1 MDDQIF
7 DDQTRNEMPI
17 PAGGGAAPAGGGD
30 KPKSKFRIWVTAHLV
45 WIAVAAA
52 TLLIAGIFW
61 YFLSGN
67 TASLPQ
73 SNNVILLMKG
83 PSQVT
88 SNNEAEYTIVY
99 RNGENA
105 TMTAVSLEVLYPAGF
120 TFKSATPAAITVTGG
135 SFNLPPVNAGGDGTV
150 VIRGKLSG
158 STGEDKEIR
167 SRLHYRLSNFNSEFV
182 VEQNIHTSILP
193 PDLIMDIKGPVDVVN
208 GQDTTFTVTFTNV
221 TTRDFDNLAV
231 QLAYPAGF
239 IFTGSNT
246 VPSKS
251 NNYWLL
257 GKIPASSS
265 ISIDISGSFSGD
277 NNEQKL
283 VKAELGQVI
292 GNNFAPQLSASA
304 TFKII
309 PSSLKVTITSDSVD
323 FVKLGDTINFK
334 LDYLNQGNIGLN
346 NLNIVVNLTG
356 VSLDYA
362 RIQARDG
369 IITGQTI
376 TWKAAS
382 MPGLSVLSPNE
393 KGEINFSVPV
403 KASPASNL
411 KNQLITAAAVIT
423 SEEINR
429 PTRAASVELKLISA
443 MELSVT
449 GEYVSGSNPMKVGQP
464 TLFNL
469 TFLLSNLSNDVSGT
483 EVIASL
489 PLPPSA
495 WKNVVLPEPEASR
508 LSYDS
513 NSGKIRWQIG
523 NLPAFTGKFFTA
535 ARVTFQIEVI
545 PTEAD
550 INKPM
555 PLLKE
560 VKAMGTDTFVNKL
573 LETPNIP
580 QVDTGTIDDD
590 ALG

>member
-1 MDDQIF
+1 
-7 DDQTRNEMPI
+7 
-17 PAGGGAAPAGGGD
+17 
-30 KPKSKFRIWVTAHLV
+30 
-45 WIAVAAA
+45 
-52 TLLIAGIFW
+52 
-61 YFLSGN
+61 
-67 TASLPQ
+67 
-73 SNNVILLMKG
+73 
-83 PSQVT
+83 
-88 SNNEAEYTIVY
+88 
-99 RNGENA
+99 
-105 TMTAVSLEVLYPAGF
+105 
-120 TFKSATPAAITVTGG
+120 
-135 SFNLPPVNAGGDGTV
+135 
-150 VIRGKLSG
+150 
-158 STGEDKEIR
+158 
-167 SRLHYRLSNFNSEFV
+167 
-182 VEQNIHTSILP
+182 
-193 PDLIMDIKGPVDVVN
+193 MDIKGPVDVVN

-309 PSSLKVTITSDSVD
+309 PSSLKVTLTSDSVD
-323 FVKLGDTINFK
+323 SVKLGDTINFK
-334 LDYLNQGNIGLN
+334 LNYANQGNIGLN
-346 NLNIVVNLTG
+346 NLNIVANLTG
-356 VSLDYA
+356 VALDYT
-362 RIQARDG
+362 RIQARDA

-382 MPGLSVLSPNE
+382 MPGLNVLSPNE
-393 KGEINFSVPV
+393 KGEITFSVPV
-403 KASPASNL
+403 KQQPASNL
-411 KNQLITAAAVIT
+411 KNQLITASATIS

-429 PTRAASVELKLISA
+429 PTRAANIELKLIS
-443 MELSVT
+443 ELDLSVT
-449 GEYVSGSNPMKVGQP
+449 GEYVSGSNPMKAGQS
-464 TLFNL
+464 TLFSM

-483 EVIASL
+483 EVTASL

-495 WKNVVLPEPEASR
+495 WKNVVLPESEAAR

-513 NSGKIRWQIG
+513 NSGKIKWQIG
-523 NLPAFTGKFFTA
+523 NLPAFTGKFSTA
-535 ARVTFQIEVI
+535 ARVIFQIEVL
-545 PTEAD
+545 PSEAD

-555 PLLKE
+555 PLLSE
-560 VKAMGTDTFVNKL
+560 VKATGTDTFVNKL
-573 LETPNIP
+573 LETQTIS

-590 ALG
+590 GLDGGTVQ

>member
-7 DDQTRNEMPI
+7 DNQTRNNMPI
-17 PAGGGAAPAGGGD
+17 EYD

-120 TFKSATPAAITVTGG
+120 TFKSATPAAPTVTGG
-135 SFNLPPVNAGGDGTV
+135 SLNLPPVNAGGDGTV
-150 VIRGKLSG
+150 VIRGKLAG

-182 VEQNIHTSILP
+182 VEQSIHSSILP

-309 PSSLKVTITSDSVD
+309 PSSLKVTLTSDSVD
-323 FVKLGDTINFK
+323 SVKLGDTINFK
-334 LDYLNQGNIGLN
+334 LNYANQGNIGLN
-346 NLNIVVNLTG
+346 NLNIVANLTG
-356 VSLDYA
+356 VALDYT
-362 RIQARDG
+362 RIQARDA

-382 MPGLSVLSPNE
+382 MPGLNVLSPNE
-393 KGEINFSVPV
+393 KGEITFSVPV
-403 KASPASNL
+403 KQQPASNL
-411 KNQLITAAAVIT
+411 KNQLITASATIS

-429 PTRAASVELKLISA
+429 PTRAANIELKLIS
-443 MELSVT
+443 ELDLSVT
-449 GEYVSGSNPMKVGQP
+449 GEYVSGSNPMKAGQS
-464 TLFNL
+464 TLFSM

-483 EVIASL
+483 EVTASL

-495 WKNVVLPEPEASR
+495 WKNVVLPESEAAR

-513 NSGKIRWQIG
+513 NSGKIKWQIG
-523 NLPAFTGKFFTA
+523 NLPAFTGKFSTA
-535 ARVTFQIEVI
+535 ARVIFQIEVL
-545 PTEAD
+545 PSEAD

-555 PLLKE
+555 PLLSE
-560 VKAMGTDTFVNKL
+560 VKATGTDTFVNKL
-573 LETPNIP
+573 LETQTIS

-590 ALG
+590 GLDGGTVQ

>member
-7 DDQTRNEMPI
+7 DNQTRNNMPI
-17 PAGGGAAPAGGGD
+17 EYD

-120 TFKSATPAAITVTGG
+120 TFKSATPAATTVTGG

-150 VIRGKLSG
+150 VIRGKLAG

-182 VEQNIHTSILP
+182 VEQSIHTSILP

-309 PSSLKVTITSDSVD
+309 PSSLKVTLTSDSVD
-323 FVKLGDTINFK
+323 SVKLGDTINFK
-334 LDYLNQGNIGLN
+334 LNYANQGNIGLN
-346 NLNIVVNLTG
+346 NLNIVANLTG
-356 VSLDYA
+356 VALDYT
-362 RIQARDG
+362 RIQARDA

-382 MPGLSVLSPNE
+382 MPGLNVLSPNE
-393 KGEINFSVPV
+393 KGEITFSVPV
-403 KASPASNL
+403 KQQPASNL
-411 KNQLITAAAVIT
+411 KNQLITASATIS

-429 PTRAASVELKLISA
+429 PTRAANIELKLIS
-443 MELSVT
+443 ELDLSVT
-449 GEYVSGSNPMKVGQP
+449 GEYVSGSNPMKAGQS
-464 TLFNL
+464 TLFSM

-483 EVIASL
+483 EVTASL

-495 WKNVVLPEPEASR
+495 WKNVVLPESEAAR

-513 NSGKIRWQIG
+513 NSGKIKWQIG
-523 NLPAFTGKFFTA
+523 NLPAFTGKFSTA
-535 ARVTFQIEVI
+535 ARVIFQIEVL
-545 PTEAD
+545 PSEAD

-555 PLLKE
+555 PLLSE
-560 VKAMGTDTFVNKL
+560 VKATGTDTFVNKL
-573 LETPNIP
+573 LETQTIS

-590 ALG
+590 GLDGGTVQ

>member
-1 MDDQIF
+1 
-7 DDQTRNEMPI
+7 
-17 PAGGGAAPAGGGD
+17 
-30 KPKSKFRIWVTAHLV
+30 
-45 WIAVAAA
+45 
-52 TLLIAGIFW
+52 
-61 YFLSGN
+61 
-67 TASLPQ
+67 
-73 SNNVILLMKG
+73 MKG

-88 SNNEAEYTIVY
+88 SGNEAEYTIVY

-120 TFKSATPAAITVTGG
+120 TFKSATPAAITTTGG
-135 SFNLPPVNAGGDGTV
+135 SFNLPPVGPGADGTV
-150 VIRGKLSG
+150 VIRGKLAG

-167 SRLHYRLSNFNSEFV
+167 SRLRYRLSNFNSEFV

-221 TTRDFDNLAV
+221 TPNDFENLAV
-231 QLAYPAGF
+231 QLTYPTGF
-239 IFTGSNT
+239 IFSGSDT
-246 VPSKS
+246 APSKA

-265 ISIDISGSFSGD
+265 ISINIAGSFTGD

-283 VKAELGQVI
+283 VLAELGQVI

-309 PSSLKVTITSDSVD
+309 PSSLKVTLTSDSVD
-323 FVKLGDTINFK
+323 YVKLGDIINYK
-334 LDYLNQGNIGLN
+334 INYTNLGNIGLN

-356 VSLDYA
+356 VTLDYT

-376 TWKAAS
+376 TWKSAS

-393 KGEINFSVPV
+393 KGEITFSVPV
-403 KASPASNL
+403 KAAPVSNI

-423 SEEINR
+423 SEEVNR
-429 PTRAASVELKLISA
+429 PTRTANVELKLISA
-443 MELSVT
+443 LDLTVS
-449 GEYVSGSNPMKVGQP
+449 GQYVSGSNPMKVGQP
-464 TLFNL
+464 TLFNV
-469 TFLLSNLSNDVSGT
+469 TFQLSNLSNDVTGA

-495 WKNVVLPEPEASR
+495 WKNVVIPETAKDK
-508 LSYDS
+508 LTYDS
-513 NSGKIRWQIG
+513 NSGKIRWLIG
-523 NLPAFTGKFFTA
+523 NLPAFTGKFSTVA
-535 ARVTFQIEVI
+535 QATFQLEVI
-545 PTEAD
+545 PAEAD
-550 INKPM
+550 INKAM

-560 VKAMGTDTFVNKL
+560 VSARGTDAFVNKL
-573 LETPNIP
+573 LETQTIN

-590 ALG
+590 ALQGGTVEQ

>member
-1 MDDQIF
+1 MSDQIF

-17 PAGGGAAPAGGGD
+17 EYD
-30 KPKSKFRIWVTAHLV
+30 KPKSKFRLWVAAHVV
-45 WIAVAAA
+45 WIAVGLSV
-52 TLLIAGIFW
+52 LLIAGIFW

-67 TASLPQ
+67 TASLPE
-73 SNNVILLMKG
+73 SNNVLLLMKG

-105 TMTAVSLEVLYPAGF
+105 TMTSISLEVLYPGGF
-120 TFKSATPAAITVTGG
+120 TFKSATPAATTVTGG
-135 SFNLPPVNAGGDGTV
+135 SFNLPPVNAGEDGTV

-182 VEQNIHTSILP
+182 VEQSIHTSILP
-193 PDLIMDIKGPVDVVN
+193 PDLVMDIKGPVDVVN
-208 GQDTTFTVTFTNV
+208 GQDTTFTVTLTNV
-221 TTRDFDNLAV
+221 TTRDFENLAV
-231 QLAYPAGF
+231 QLAYPTGF
-239 IFTGSNT
+239 VFSGSDT
-246 VPSKS
+246 APSKS

-257 GKIPASSS
+257 GKILANSSVS
-265 ISIDISGSFSGD
+265 INISGSFSGD

-309 PSSLKVTITSDSVD
+309 PSSLKVTLTSNKEDY
-323 FVKLGDTINFK
+323 VKLGETIDFK
-334 LDYLNQGNIGLN
+334 LNYANQGNIGLN

-356 VSLDYA
+356 VSLDYT
-362 RIQARDG
+362 RIQARDA

-382 MPGLSVLSPNE
+382 MPGLAVLSPNE
-393 KGEINFSVPV
+393 KGEITFSVPV
-403 KASPASNL
+403 KAAPASNL
-411 KNQLITAAAVIT
+411 KNQLITASAVIS

-429 PTRAASVELKLISA
+429 PTRAANVELKLISA
-443 MELSVT
+443 LDLVVT

-464 TLFNL
+464 TLL
-469 TFLLSNLSNDVSGT
+469 AMTFMLSNLSNDVSGT

-489 PLPPSA
+489 PLPPSS
-495 WKNVVLPEPEASR
+495 WKNVVLPESQAGK
-508 LSYDS
+508 LTYDS
-513 NSGKIRWQIG
+513 NSGKIRWQVG
-523 NLPAFTGKFFTA
+523 NLPAFTGKFSTVA
-535 ARVTFQIEVI
+535 QVTFHLEIT
-545 PTEAD
+545 PAEAD
-550 INKPM
+550 LNKAM

-560 VKAMGTDTFVNKL
+560 VKAMGTDAFVNVL
-573 LETPNIP
+573 LETPVI
-580 QVDTGTIDDD
+580 QTVDTGTIDDSGLTQD
-590 ALG
+590 TVQ

>member
-7 DDQTRNEMPI
+7 DNQTRNNMPI
-17 PAGGGAAPAGGGD
+17 EYD

-120 TFKSATPAAITVTGG
+120 TFKSATPAATTVTGG

-150 VIRGKLSG
+150 VIRGKLAG

-182 VEQNIHTSILP
+182 VEQSIHSSILP

-309 PSSLKVTITSDSVD
+309 PSSLKVTLTSDSVD
-323 FVKLGDTINFK
+323 SVKLGDTINFK
-334 LDYLNQGNIGLN
+334 LNYANQGNIGLN
-346 NLNIVVNLTG
+346 NLNIVANLTG
-356 VSLDYA
+356 VALDYT
-362 RIQARDG
+362 RIQARDA

-382 MPGLSVLSPNE
+382 MPGLNVLSPNE
-393 KGEINFSVPV
+393 KGEITFSVPV
-403 KASPASNL
+403 KQQPASNL
-411 KNQLITAAAVIT
+411 KNQLITASATIS

-429 PTRAASVELKLISA
+429 PTRAANIELKLIS
-443 MELSVT
+443 ELDLSVT
-449 GEYVSGSNPMKVGQP
+449 GEYVSGSNPMKAGQS
-464 TLFNL
+464 TLFSM

-483 EVIASL
+483 EVTASL

-495 WKNVVLPEPEASR
+495 WKNVVLPESEAAR

-513 NSGKIRWQIG
+513 NSGKIKWQIG
-523 NLPAFTGKFFTA
+523 NLPAFTGKFSTA
-535 ARVTFQIEVI
+535 ARVIFQIEVL
-545 PTEAD
+545 PSEAD

-555 PLLKE
+555 PLLRE
-560 VKAMGTDTFVNKL
+560 VKATGTDTFVNKL
-573 LETPNIP
+573 LETQTIS

-590 ALG
+590 GLDGGTVQ